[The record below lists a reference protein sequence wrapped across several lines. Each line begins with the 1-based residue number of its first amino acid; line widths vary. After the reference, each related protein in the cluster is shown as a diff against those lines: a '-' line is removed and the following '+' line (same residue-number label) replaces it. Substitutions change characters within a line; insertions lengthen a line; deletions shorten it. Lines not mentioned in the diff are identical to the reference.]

1 MKRRVAVAWAT
12 IAEQDLIAILDFVA
26 RENPAGAARFLL
38 RLEQKALSLE
48 TLPLRGRI
56 VPELLKIQV
65 REYRELLVGPYRLVY
80 RVESAR
86 VVVLGVFDGRR
97 NLEDIL
103 LDRLIGT

>member
-1 MKRRVAVAWAT
+1 MKRRFAVAWAS
-12 IAEQDLIAILDFVA
+12 IAEQDLAAILDFVA
-26 RENPAGAARFLL
+26 RGSPAGASRLLL
-38 RLEQKALSLE
+38 RLEQRASSLE
-48 TLPLRGRI
+48 MLPLRGRI

-65 REYRELLVGPYRLVY
+65 REYRELLIGPYRLVY
-80 RVESAR
+80 RVERPR